1 MTDRTEQ
8 LESWWSGLSADQRT
22 RALRSRASDTL
33 DEDLLTS
40 LEDTG
45 LVRPENQQDK
55 HEVLTFL
62 KTRH

>member
-8 LESWWSGLSADQRT
+8 LESWWSGLSADQRA

>member
-8 LESWWSGLSADQRT
+8 LESWWSGLSADQRA
-22 RALRSRASDTL
+22 RALRGRASDTL

-55 HEVLTFL
+55 DEVLTFL

>member
-8 LESWWSGLSADQRT
+8 LESWWSGLSADQRA
-22 RALRSRASDTL
+22 RVRRSRSFDTL
-33 DEDLLTS
+33 DEDLRTS

-45 LVRPENQQDK
+45 LVRPGNQQDK
-55 HEVLTFL
+55 DEVLTFL

>member
-8 LESWWSGLSADQRT
+8 LESWWSGLSADQRA
-22 RALRSRASDTL
+22 RALRGRASDTL
-33 DEDLLTS
+33 DDDLLTS

>member
-8 LESWWSGLSADQRT
+8 LESWWSGLSADQRA
-22 RALRSRASDTL
+22 RALRGRASDTL

>member
-8 LESWWSGLSADQRT
+8 LESWWSGLSADQRA
-22 RALRSRASDTL
+22 RVRRSRSLDTL
-33 DEDLLTS
+33 DEDLRMS

-45 LVRPENQQDK
+45 LVRPGNQQDK
-55 HEVLTFL
+55 DEVLTFL

>member
-8 LESWWSGLSADQRT
+8 LESWWSGLSADQRA

-55 HEVLTFL
+55 DEVLTFL

>member
-8 LESWWSGLSADQRT
+8 LESWWSGLSADQRA
-22 RALRSRASDTL
+22 RALRGRASDTL
-33 DEDLLTS
+33 DGDLLTS

-55 HEVLTFL
+55 KEVLTFL

>member
-8 LESWWSGLSADQRT
+8 LESWWSGLSADQRA
-22 RALRSRASDTL
+22 RVRRGKSFDTL
-33 DEDLLTS
+33 DEDLRTS

-45 LVRPENQQDK
+45 LVRPGNQQDK
-55 HEVLTFL
+55 DEVLTFL